1 MYINAVNSFE
11 SIISQTK
18 NDKASS
24 QASFE
29 NVLSEQTKKLTA
41 ADLFSNLFSTYN
53 VSCKIGECNVSKKDW
68 ERNDFPSWKF
78 FEEGAKANE
87 LNHWSASGNDSS
99 FLDNNIVS
107 SWNKTDN
114 RQMVILI
121 PDQLA
126 AKMESDP
133 DYAKQVLDKV
143 YSWQKSHADL
153 EKALSEG
160 YGYNGE
166 LSTFLDSYLLRLD
179 EEGNVTDYV
188 VTGPGYD
195 SSFLAADHT
204 GSDQS
209 SSLKSLKRGIIQD
222 QASITQS
229 NADQNNLKERIPYD
243 DVLSFGILSPLLE
256 QKKRIQI

>member
-1 MYINAVNSFE
+1 MYINALNSFE
-11 SIISQTK
+11 SIIPQIK

-29 NVLSEQTKKLTA
+29 NVLSEQTKNPTA
-41 ADLFSNLFSTYN
+41 EDLFRNLFSTYN
-53 VSCKIGECNVSKKDW
+53 VSCKIGECNVSREDW

-78 FEEGAKANE
+78 FEEGTKANA

-126 AKMESDP
+126 ARMESDP
-133 DYAKQVLDKV
+133 DYAEQVLDKV

-179 EEGNVTDYV
+179 EAGNVTDYV

-195 SSFLAADHT
+195 SSFSTDYT
-204 GSDQS
+204 VSDQS
-209 SSLKSLKRGIIQD
+209 STLTNVKKRMVQD
-222 QASITQS
+222 QASIKQS
-229 NADQNNLKERIPYD
+229 NSDKNNLKDRIPYD
-243 DVLSFGILSPLLE
+243 DVLSFGIISPLLE
-256 QKKRIQI
+256 QKKRI